1 MAASRRHRP
10 PWPLHTEHRPFG
22 HWQNSGFSH
31 STLIVADKGGYH
43 CLTLDKDWQ
52 SMAQF
57 HGQAR
62 SVGRFTLMTNSPSS
76 AGDERPTIP
85 PVISAQS
92 SPNGSFWLRELP
104 YAGVF
109 VLAIFG
115 IAYNTYSKQS
125 IVGYWEFLAL
135 VICVV
140 CIGSGWPH
148 AHNRK
153 ARLRLVWTQAL
164 HWLAFL
170 VAMNLVLLPT
180 VQRMMDAEATS
191 LAILMLL
198 ALGTFT
204 AGVHILAWQICL
216 LGLVMAVGVPASAW
230 MERSAL
236 LLALGL
242 LALLGIG
249 LVSWFFIRRRGA
261 RQKEQQFVQPA
272 PGDPRT

>member
-1 MAASRRHRP
+1 
-10 PWPLHTEHRPFG
+10 
-22 HWQNSGFSH
+22 
-31 STLIVADKGGYH
+31 
-43 CLTLDKDWQ
+43 
-52 SMAQF
+52 
-57 HGQAR
+57 
-62 SVGRFTLMTNSPSS
+62 MTNSPPS
-76 AGDERPTIP
+76 ADDERVNTPS
-85 PVISAQS
+85 VISSQS
-92 SPNGSFWLRELP
+92 SPKASFWLRELP
-104 YAGVF
+104 YAALF

-115 IAYNTYSKQS
+115 IAYNSYSKQS

-148 AHNRK
+148 AHDKK

-170 VAMNLVLLPT
+170 VAMNLVLLPN

-191 LAILMLL
+191 LAILTLL

-216 LGLVMAVGVPASAW
+216 VGVVMAVGVPASAW

-236 LLALGL
+236 LLGLGAF
-242 LALLGIG
+242 ALLGIG
-249 LVSWFFIRRRGA
+249 LASWLHIRRA
-261 RQKEQQFVQPA
+261 RQTEQ
-272 PGDPRT
+272 

>member
-1 MAASRRHRP
+1 MS
-10 PWPLHTEHRPFG
+10 
-22 HWQNSGFSH
+22 
-31 STLIVADKGGYH
+31 
-43 CLTLDKDWQ
+43 
-52 SMAQF
+52 
-57 HGQAR
+57 
-62 SVGRFTLMTNSPSS
+62 NSPPG
-76 AGDERPTIP
+76 AGDARVTAPV
-85 PVISAQS
+85 VISSQS
-92 SPNGSFWLRELP
+92 SPRASFWLRELP
-104 YAGVF
+104 YAAVF

-115 IAYNTYSKQS
+115 IAYNSYSKQS
-125 IVGYWEFLAL
+125 IVGYWELLAL

-148 AHNRK
+148 AHDKK

-170 VAMNLVLLPT
+170 VAMNLVLLPN
-180 VQRMMDAEATS
+180 VQRMMDADATS

-216 LGLVMAVGVPASAW
+216 VGVVMAVGVPASAW

-236 LLALGL
+236 LLGLGA

-249 LVSWFFIRRRGA
+249 LASWLHIRRSGA
-261 RQKEQQFVQPA
+261 RPIERPLARPA
-272 PGDPRT
+272 PGDPDT

>member
-1 MAASRRHRP
+1 MGPVHTHDQFSIKRRR
-10 PWPLHTEHRPFG
+10 R
-22 HWQNSGFSH
+22 
-31 STLIVADKGGYH
+31 A
-43 CLTLDKDWQ
+43 
-52 SMAQF
+52 
-57 HGQAR
+57 
-62 SVGRFTLMTNSPSS
+62 
-76 AGDERPTIP
+76 PTIP
-85 PVISAQS
+85 PIISGAILAEREFLAQRIT
-92 SPNGSFWLRELP
+92 LCR
-104 YAGVF
+104 GVRSCDF
-109 VLAIFG
+109 RDRL
-115 IAYNTYSKQS
+115 NTYSKQS

-148 AHNRK
+148 AHDKK

-170 VAMNLVLLPT
+170 VAMNLVLLPN

-216 LGLVMAVGVPASAW
+216 VGLVMAVGVPASAW

-236 LLALGL
+236 LLALGGL
-242 LALLGIG
+242 TLLGIG
-249 LVSWFFIRRRGA
+249 LASWLLIRRRGA

-272 PGDPRT
+272 PWDPRT